1 MKSSGSV
8 AALATPAPRRAVLAI
23 NTLQLYSGAI
33 VPHMS
38 SISHPLPDPLV
49 DVIAQRF
56 RVLGEPIRVKLLD
69 RLREGDASIGEL
81 DAVLGD
87 GGGR

>member
-1 MKSSGSV
+1 
-8 AALATPAPRRAVLAI
+8 
-23 NTLQLYSGAI
+23 
-33 VPHMS
+33 MS